1 MKTFEINGKTYKGID
16 FSFGTVCDLEDM
28 GIPME
33 DYGKKPRLLQR
44 GYFALCAEMTAEQ
57 AGKEIEA
64 HIIAGGNLDGITE
77 AMHEAI
83 GKSDFFRALQERA
96 EKEDM

>member
-16 FSFGTVCDLEDM
+16 FGFGTVCDLEDM

-33 DYGKKPRLLQR
+33 NYGNKPRLLQR
-44 GYFALCAEMTAEQ
+44 GYFALCAGITAEQ

-64 HIIAGGNLDGITE
+64 HIIAGGNLVGLAE
-77 AMHEAI
+77 AMQDAI
-83 GKSDFFRALQERA
+83 DKSDFFRAIQESA